1 MQSTIL
7 HIPHSSTHIPSM
19 QGFVLDAV
27 GPNLAMQ
34 TDWATDRIFDLD
46 GLTRLV
52 TPWSRLFCDVE
63 RLPDQVEPLYMDGRG
78 FYYTLGYDRSP
89 LRCEDPEHK
98 AFVHRTYYRAH
109 HDALECLV
117 AEALDRTGSCHIIDC
132 HSFGELPIGTQCTA
146 PLSPDFCVGTDA
158 YHTPEHIR
166 EHAVSFFHEHGY
178 SVELDNPFAGCV
190 IPLSY
195 YRTNPSVTGMM
206 IEVNKRLYMDGNAII
221 NKEVEKLRGLM
232 MEYVGR
238 LAQI

>member
-1 MQSTIL
+1 
-7 HIPHSSTHIPSM
+7 M

-63 RLPDQVEPLYMDGRG
+63 RLPDQDEPLYMDGRG

-98 AFVHRTYYRAH
+98 AFVYRTYYRAH
-109 HDALECLV
+109 HDVLECLV

-195 YRTNPSVTGMM
+195 YRTNPSVTGLM